1 MFWKSNLPM
10 DSPCG
15 AFSCCQGQ
23 RRDNDCLRH
32 CTVSDRVS
40 RFRTHLLALS
50 LLTCATQNDLA
61 WWASPFC
68 DCSVWLAC
76 QPGSNLY
83 PKATRTFW
91 APIGQE
97 SGFISECRHLW
108 VRFRVNPTSLIWP
121 EQCTHSNTLVTE
133 VLTI

>member
-1 MFWKSNLPM
+1 MFRKSNLLV

-15 AFSCCQGQ
+15 AFSCSQGQ
-23 RRDNDCLRH
+23 RGDNDSLRQ

-40 RFRTHLLALS
+40 RFPTHPLALS
-50 LLTCATQNDLA
+50 LLTCATQNDVA
-61 WWASPFC
+61 WWASPFR
-68 DCSVWLAC
+68 DCSAWLAC

-108 VRFRVNPTSLIWP
+108 VRFRANPTSLTWS
-121 EQCTHSNTLVTE
+121 EQCTHSRTLVTE
-133 VLTI
+133 LVTI